1 MRKAAIALVVA
12 LLVLALPSSAAA
24 GLADVR
30 ARGVLRW
37 GGDLQ
42 GGEPYVSQRPDG
54 SLVGFEVDLARA
66 VASKL
71 GVREQF
77 VQNDWS
83 TLLASLERGTF
94 DVILNSFEITDERV
108 GRVAFTRPYY
118 VFAERLTARKG
129 ETRFGADLSQLRGRR
144 VGTLGASLAYDTLSA
159 AGADVVLYEG
169 QEEPYAD
176 LAAGRTDA
184 VLLDDI
190 IAQRYATRHAELAT
204 LGDVRE
210 GVYAMAARLGDRD
223 LVTAIDGA
231 LGELI
236 ASGELRAI
244 LARSGIDD
252 PREAKLESN
261 GHPSGDT
268 LHGLRR
274 EGRDAAIAESAAPHA
289 TSLGPGHLSLFLQGA
304 GVTLLVSVLAM
315 AIAVP
320 LGLLLALLRTHGP
333 RWLGAIATGY
343 VEVYRGT
350 PVLLQ
355 LYVLYYGLAPVVR
368 VGALTAAI
376 VGLGMNYAAYEAETH
391 RAGILAV
398 PRGQMEAARALG
410 MSVPL
415 ALRRIVVPQAL
426 RFALPNV
433 TSDFIALLK
442 DSSLVSVITVVEL
455 TKRMTIT
462 AVDVR
467 SWLVPG
473 LLCGAL
479 YFAMSFPLARLAR
492 RLEAR

>member
-1 MRKAAIALVVA
+1 MRRLFVLYLAA
-12 LLVLALPSSAAA
+12 LALIWSGSARAA
-24 GLADVR
+24 SLAEVR
-30 ARGVLRW
+30 GRGVLRW

-42 GGEPYVSQRPDG
+42 GGEPYVSQRSDG
-54 SLVGFEVDLARA
+54 TLEGFEVDIARA
-66 VASKL
+66 IAKSL
-71 GVREQF
+71 GVREEF

-94 DVILNSFEITDERV
+94 DVILNGFEVTDERV

-118 VFAERLTARKG
+118 VFAERLTVRKG
-129 ETRFGADLSQLRGRR
+129 ETRFGADLAQLRGRR
-144 VGTLGASLAYDTLSA
+144 VGTLGASLAYDTLRA

-190 IAQRYATRHAELAT
+190 IAQRYATRHAELTTA
-204 LGDVRE
+204 GDVRE
-210 GVYAMAARLGDRD
+210 GVYAMALRRADRD
-223 LVTAIDGA
+223 LAEAIDDA
-231 LGELI
+231 LDELI
-236 ASGELRAI
+236 ATGELRSI
-244 LARSGIDD
+244 LARAGIDD
-252 PREAKLESN
+252 PREAKLEAY
-261 GHPSGDT
+261 GHPSGS
-268 LHGLRR
+268 RS
-274 EGRDAAIAESAAPHA
+274 ASIAESSSASERTRFGA
-289 TSLGPGHLSLFLQGA
+289 GHLWLFLQGA
-304 GVTLLVSVLAM
+304 AVTLFVSVLAM

-320 LGLLLALLRTHGP
+320 FGLLLALVRTHGP
-333 RWLGAIATGY
+333 RWLGTIAAGY
-343 VEVYRGT
+343 VEIYRGT

-355 LYVLYYGLAPVVR
+355 LYVLYYGLAPVIR
-368 VGALTAAI
+368 IGALAAAI
-376 VGLGMNYAAYEAETH
+376 IGLGMNYAAYEAETH
-391 RAGILAV
+391 RAGLLAV

-415 ALRRIVVPQAL
+415 ALRRIIVPQAL

-462 AVDVR
+462 SVDVR
-467 SWLVPG
+467 SWLLPG
-473 LLCGAL
+473 FLCGAL

-492 RLEAR
+492 RLEQR